1 MKRLLA
7 LALGVCC
14 FSPWLRAGPN
24 EAAIL
29 AAMKLSDA
37 PNYAWTATVTDDA
50 RTYDIIGR
58 TSKAGYTAARM
69 PLINSVRRRTGR
81 STTEIDANY
90 LFRGN
95 VACVIETEE
104 GWKRPDEL
112 KDSDINER
120 NAAQAVGSTGHAP
133 LVGGP
138 PSGLRGPSSRK
149 SRGTRGDRGEQ
160 NYSNI
165 QLGLSLPHEELAVI
179 VSSHD
184 NLAVEGEVAT
194 GTLTDLGAQLLLV
207 RDGQAAITPVR
218 AAGTFKLWLHDG
230 VVVKYQVRL
239 EGILS
244 VEANGLRRE
253 ILVRQTTDTAL
264 RDVGTTKV
272 NVPDQARLKLAG
284 EL

>member
-1 MKRLLA
+1 MKRPHAIVSLAAA
-7 LALGVCC
+7 LAVVAH
-14 FSPWLRAGPN
+14 AGPT

-37 PNYAWTATVTDDA
+37 ANYSWTATVTDDA
-50 RTYDIIGR
+50 RTYDIVGR

-69 PLINSVRRRTGR
+69 PLINSVRRRLGR
-81 STTEIDANY
+81 STTEVDANY

-95 VACVIETEE
+95 VACVIETEN

-120 NAAQAVGSTGHAP
+120 TAAPTVGATGHAP
-133 LVGGP
+133 LTGGP
-138 PSGLRGPSSRK
+138 PTGLRGPGGRK
-149 SRGTRGDRGEQ
+149 SRGGRGDRGEQ

-184 NLAVEGEVAT
+184 KLAVEGEVVT

-253 ILVRQTTDTAL
+253 IVVHQTTDTAL
-264 RDVGTTKV
+264 RNLGTTKV
-272 NVPDQARLKLAG
+272 DVPDQARLKLTG